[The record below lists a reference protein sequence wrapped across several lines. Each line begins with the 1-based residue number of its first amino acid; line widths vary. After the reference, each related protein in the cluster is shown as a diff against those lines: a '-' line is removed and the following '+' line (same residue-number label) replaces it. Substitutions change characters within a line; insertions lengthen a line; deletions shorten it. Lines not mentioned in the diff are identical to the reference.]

1 MTFFPTWL
9 ATCSL
14 REYEEAGTVV
24 SESFNSTTPRVSG
37 IIDTGKILKV
47 SLLLHATKRVL
58 LLLLYFPLGYPK
70 GNGPKARGS
79 PGEKEMKTIVK
90 NEDEW

>member
-1 MTFFPTWL
+1 MILLTRYVAPRIFTTM
-9 ATCSL
+9 AAICVASL
-14 REYEEAGTVV
+14 RART
-24 SESFNSTTPRVSG
+24 
-37 IIDTGKILKV
+37 II
-47 SLLLHATKRVL
+47 

>member
-1 MTFFPTWL
+1 MCRNVFCTF
-9 ATCSL
+9 
-14 REYEEAGTVV
+14 
-24 SESFNSTTPRVSG
+24 
-37 IIDTGKILKV
+37 
-47 SLLLHATKRVL
+47 LLLLL

>member
-1 MTFFPTWL
+1 MY
-9 ATCSL
+9 SKM
-14 REYEEAGTVV
+14 
-24 SESFNSTTPRVSG
+24 PRKKLDYFADSSHLYQFL
-37 IIDTGKILKV
+37 DF
-47 SLLLHATKRVL
+47 SLLLS
-58 LLLLYFPLGYPK
+58 LLLYFPFGYPK

>member
-1 MTFFPTWL
+1 MRPCEGTGIVN
-9 ATCSL
+9 C
-14 REYEEAGTVV
+14 EYEK
-24 SESFNSTTPRVSG
+24 FYF
-37 IIDTGKILKV
+37 I
-47 SLLLHATKRVL
+47 
-58 LLLLYFPLGYPK
+58 LLLLYLPLGYPK

>member
-1 MTFFPTWL
+1 MFELPEAWTPL
-9 ATCSL
+9 QLMPVGSMQSL
-14 REYEEAGTVV
+14 QQEAL
-24 SESFNSTTPRVSG
+24 F
-37 IIDTGKILKV
+37 
-47 SLLLHATKRVL
+47 
-58 LLLLYFPLGYPK
+58 LLLYFPLGYPK

>member
-1 MTFFPTWL
+1 MELNVFT
-9 ATCSL
+9 
-14 REYEEAGTVV
+14 Y
-24 SESFNSTTPRVSG
+24 
-37 IIDTGKILKV
+37 
-47 SLLLHATKRVL
+47 LLLL

-79 PGEKEMKTIVK
+79 PGEKDMKTIVK

>member
-1 MTFFPTWL
+1 MLPP
-9 ATCSL
+9 C
-14 REYEEAGTVV
+14 RK
-24 SESFNSTTPRVSG
+24 PG
-37 IIDTGKILKV
+37 IISIFCLFYMHVEENPYSTFML
-47 SLLLHATKRVL
+47 L

>member
-1 MTFFPTWL
+1 MLYYKINLEKSRASDGVFFPSFGSD
-9 ATCSL
+9 C
-14 REYEEAGTVV
+14 YEHAIRHIM
-24 SESFNSTTPRVSG
+24 F
-37 IIDTGKILKV
+37 
-47 SLLLHATKRVL
+47 LLLF

-70 GNGPKARGS
+70 GSGPKARGS

>member
-1 MTFFPTWL
+1 MCAVKRGLTVL
-9 ATCSL
+9 QVKCSTMFL
-14 REYEEAGTVV
+14 
-24 SESFNSTTPRVSG
+24 
-37 IIDTGKILKV
+37 
-47 SLLLHATKRVL
+47 L

>member
-1 MTFFPTWL
+1 MQIRFKFL
-9 ATCSL
+9 
-14 REYEEAGTVV
+14 
-24 SESFNSTTPRVSG
+24 
-37 IIDTGKILKV
+37 
-47 SLLLHATKRVL
+47 L